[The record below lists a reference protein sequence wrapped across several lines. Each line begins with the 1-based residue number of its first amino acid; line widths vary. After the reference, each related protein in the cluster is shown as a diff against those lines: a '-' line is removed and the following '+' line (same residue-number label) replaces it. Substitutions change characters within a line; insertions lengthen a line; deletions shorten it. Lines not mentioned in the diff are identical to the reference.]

1 MNKFK
6 AARQAAGL
14 TAYDAARK
22 LGVTHPAL
30 YMWETGRSKP
40 NGENL
45 VRAARLYGVSTEYL
59 MEEESNERKH

>member
-6 AARQAAGL
+6 EARQAAGL
-14 TAYDAARK
+14 TAYEAARK

-40 NGENL
+40 NAENL
-45 VRAARLYGVSTEYL
+45 VKAAELYGVSPAELTA
-59 MEEESNERKH
+59 KDD